1 MPKASYKRR
10 SDGRYAVV
18 HKGIFFYSSPWGPLS
33 EAFKKIEKYE
43 KQLAMGLREESLGM
57 LFSAYAVKYM
67 EVHKAECST
76 QTYNLYAS
84 YINKA
89 IDFFGP
95 DTRIQSITETDIK
108 ALYNHMV
115 EKGYGK
121 YTLDKFS
128 VLIKGVFRTALNDG
142 VIVRN
147 PCLTAKKPKG
157 LAYGTHR
164 TITDE
169 ERRLIHESAS
179 DHPMGLA
186 AMIMLYAGLRRGELM
201 HIDADRDV
209 DLVENRIHVR
219 KAIHFDTNQPIVS
232 KTKSKAGERSIPL
245 FGSLPQLLEGKHGLI
260 IQKEL
265 GGIVSKTVF
274 RNQWKAYMNYLSR
287 NVNGMQKRWYGRTKE
302 HKAIL
307 AAGGE
312 LPPWKEIKF
321 TPHDLRHS
329 FVTMLYDAG
338 VDIKTAVK
346 WVGHADAKM
355 IMQIYAHLTDQREKQ
370 AEIDAR
376 EHVEKLLK

>member
-10 SDGRYAVV
+10 PDGRYAVV
-18 HKGIFFYSSPWGPLS
+18 YKGVFFYSSQGGPVS
-33 EAFKKIEKYE
+33 EALQKRDEYK
-43 KQLAMGLREESLGM
+43 KQLALGLKEESLGM
-57 LFSAYAVKYM
+57 LFSTYAVRYM
-67 EVHKAECST
+67 QVHKAECST

-95 DTRIQSITETDIK
+95 DKRMQDITETDIK
-108 ALYNHMV
+108 ALYNDMV
-115 EKGYGK
+115 ERGYGK

-128 VLIKGVFRTALNDG
+128 VLIKGVFRTAFNDG
-142 VIVRN
+142 VIIRN

-157 LAYGTHR
+157 LACGTHR
-164 TITDE
+164 TVTDE
-169 ERRLIHESAS
+169 ERRLIHDTAGT
-179 DHPMGLA
+179 PMGLA
-186 AMIMLYAGLRRGELM
+186 SMIMLYAGLRRGELM
-201 HIDADRDV
+201 YVDADRDI
-209 DLVENRIHVR
+209 DLEAKRISVR
-219 KAIHFDTNQPIVS
+219 KAIHFDTNQPVVS

-245 FGSLPQLLEGKHGLI
+245 FGPLPELLKDKHGLI
-260 IQKEL
+260 VQKEL

-287 NVNGMQKRWYGRTKE
+287 RLNGVQKRWYGRTKE

-307 AAGGE
+307 ASGGE
-312 LPPWKEIKF
+312 LPPWKEVKF

-355 IMQIYAHLTDQREKQ
+355 IMQIYAHLSDQREKQ